1 MGLQPL
7 PARPFQEARVLEEA
21 GRLEEETQQ
30 TRLQLRQQLLAEA
43 QEVGQLLQ
51 QYTERAIGQTLLGH
65 ARNMASK
72 SRAKDRDDFK
82 VRGHPSPREPEA
94 QETSGWAGGAG
105 ADKRQDLGRA
115 AAGACPGA
123 SGLAGLT
130 WLPEPPFP
138 HP

>member
-51 QYTERAIGQTLLGH
+51 QHTERAIGQTLLGH

-82 VRGHPSPREPEA
+82 VRGHPGPREPKA
-94 QETSGWAGGAG
+94 QETLGWGGGRGGQEAGFGQSSSQG
-105 ADKRQDLGRA
+105 LPRGFWPRRAD
-115 AAGACPGA
+115 
-123 SGLAGLT
+123 LA
-130 WLPEPPFP
+130 P
-138 HP
+138 

>member
-1 MGLQPL
+1 MELLPL

-51 QYTERAIGQTLLGH
+51 QHTERAIGQTLLGH

-72 SRAKDRDDFK
+72 SRAKDTDDFK
-82 VRGHPSPREPEA
+82 VRGHPGPREPEA
-94 QETSGWAGGAG
+94 LWAGVGGGGGQEAGFGQSSSRGLPRGFWPRG
-105 ADKRQDLGRA
+105 AD
-115 AAGACPGA
+115 
-123 SGLAGLT
+123 LA
-130 WLPEPPFP
+130 P
-138 HP
+138 